1 MSFAYEHY
9 MSEIE
14 VDACGRRWKLSR
26 AASFDDL
33 WDEMTKGSE
42 DFQEDHI
49 PYWTEL
55 WPSSIALCQWL
66 ARNREAIAGRT
77 CLDLGCGLGLCAMA
91 AQALGA
97 RVIGVDIVEEALAF
111 ARRNALA
118 NGVDPA
124 PAFLAMDWRRPALAK
139 GSMDFVWGGDIMY
152 ERRFV
157 QPVLAL
163 FARVLKQGGR
173 AWVAEPGREVYQAFL
188 QGLDSGGWR
197 GRRVHVQ
204 KVDALYAQTVPVT
217 VAVWEIARGPRA

>member
-1 MSFAYEHY
+1 
-9 MSEIE
+9 
-14 VDACGRRWKLSR
+14 
-26 AASFDDL
+26 
-33 WDEMTKGSE
+33 
-42 DFQEDHI
+42 
-49 PYWTEL
+49 
-55 WPSSIALCQWL
+55 
-66 ARNREAIAGRT
+66 
-77 CLDLGCGLGLCAMA
+77 
-91 AQALGA
+91 
-97 RVIGVDIVEEALAF
+97 
-111 ARRNALA
+111 
-118 NGVDPA
+118 
-124 PAFLAMDWRRPALAK
+124 
-139 GSMDFVWGGDIMY
+139 MDFVWGGDIMY